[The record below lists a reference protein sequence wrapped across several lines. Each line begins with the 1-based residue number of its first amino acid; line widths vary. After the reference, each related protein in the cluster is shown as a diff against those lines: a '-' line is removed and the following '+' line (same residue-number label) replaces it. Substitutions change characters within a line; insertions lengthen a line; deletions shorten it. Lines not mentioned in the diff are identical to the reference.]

1 MELCWQE
8 SLKQKYFKNHGAK
21 KRRGGGEPRV
31 GDTAGDFEKAK
42 KDTCIWKRQAGKQ
55 IQLETKIQGQKT
67 KEKI

>member
-1 MELCWQE
+1 MEP
-8 SLKQKYFKNHGAK
+8 K
-21 KRRGGGEPRV
+21 KGGGGEPRV